1 MFSEPLEVCE
11 GRVTLELQPGAFSW
25 DYYRLAL
32 PRGARV
38 TGSKAEWMEPC
49 SVTQKQAEDRH
60 RQAEAIPAAP
70 YCSAFY
76 LPDFIFL
83 KSSKCGIPKL
93 GSAVL

>member
-49 SVTQKQAEDRH
+49 SVTQKQAE
-60 RQAEAIPAAP
+60 AISAAP